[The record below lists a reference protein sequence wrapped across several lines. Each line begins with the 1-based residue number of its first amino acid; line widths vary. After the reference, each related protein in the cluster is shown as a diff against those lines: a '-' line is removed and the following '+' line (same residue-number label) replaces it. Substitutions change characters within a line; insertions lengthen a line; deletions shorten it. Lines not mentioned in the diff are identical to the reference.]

1 MTQKN
6 GTISFAIIK
15 NPYEEDGNVVVSI
28 GIMIDDTKPEWK
40 VHIPFSQIKEVRK
53 ILKKAHKKYQPR
65 NKGKQ

>member
-1 MTQKN
+1 MELLALQ
-6 GTISFAIIK
+6 SLK

-53 ILKKAHKKYQPR
+53 ILKKAHKKYKPSK
-65 NKGKQ
+65 KGKQ